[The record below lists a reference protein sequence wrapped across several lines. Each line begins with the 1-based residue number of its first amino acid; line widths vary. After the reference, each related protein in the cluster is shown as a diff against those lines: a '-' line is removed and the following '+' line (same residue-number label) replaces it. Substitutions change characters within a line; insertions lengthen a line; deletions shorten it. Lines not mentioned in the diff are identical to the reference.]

1 MSDTWLV
8 FAVMIVLLA
17 SSALGVFLQGIL
29 KERHRS
35 RDTIDAVRL
44 VISSWSH
51 SPRSCS
57 ASSRLR

>member
-57 ASSRLR
+57 A